1 MMSSMKNVSSLD
13 LHERRMMHASA
24 IVIDSDKSALK
35 VNCENS
41 SGNKMN
47 LGKGGEELVITN
59 SVDVAAR
66 DWRKLF
72 ATNSDQSLQ
81 FFPPQISDGKI
92 IVEPP
97 AEIFD
102 EGVDCWKN
110 AVIGQFIGQMPN
122 FSLLQRLVNIL
133 WGADGEVNVR
143 PAGSNLF
150 LIQFP
155 NSIARDRV
163 LETGPWHIQNKP
175 LILRKWEPGM
185 ETLEFNFA
193 KLPI

>member
-72 ATNSDQSLQ
+72 AANSDQSLH
-81 FFPPQISDGKI
+81 FFPLRSQMARLLLNHQLKSLMKELIAGKM
-92 IVEPP
+92 
-97 AEIFD
+97 
-102 EGVDCWKN
+102 
-110 AVIGQFIGQMPN
+110 Q
-122 FSLLQRLVNIL
+122 
-133 WGADGEVNVR
+133 
-143 PAGSNLF
+143 
-150 LIQFP
+150 
-155 NSIARDRV
+155 
-163 LETGPWHIQNKP
+163 
-175 LILRKWEPGM
+175 
-185 ETLEFNFA
+185 
-193 KLPI
+193 